1 MPEALHGENL
11 QASLTVRSLE
21 RSANWYCEG
30 LGFVEDRRHERDGRL
45 VAISLCAGAV
55 RILLTQDDGTKGVD
69 RHKGEGMSLQLTTH
83 DSVDAIAAR
92 LVAYGVRLDTEPT
105 TAPWGV
111 RIIRVRDPD
120 EFRWT
125 ISMPVAG

>member
-1 MPEALHGENL
+1 MPLELKGENL

-21 RSANWYCEG
+21 RSASWYCEG
-30 LGFVEDRRHERDGRL
+30 LGFAEDRRHERDGHL
-45 VAISLCAGAV
+45 VAITLRAGAV
-55 RILLTQDDGTKGVD
+55 RLLLTQDDGAKGVD
-69 RHKGEGMSLQLTTH
+69 RQKGEGISLQLTTH
-83 DSVDAIAAR
+83 DSVDDIAAR

-111 RIIRVRDPD
+111 RIIRLRDPD

-125 ISMPVAG
+125 ISMPVAV